1 MSPLH
6 TQSDKSGSRLSGEA
20 WGKGVRLSRVP
31 SGAVLYLVLK
41 SGRPP
46 LKWARIPGLELGSSG
61 PLIYLAE
68 LTSSAPAHLA
78 RSQAERRSLREPH
91 PWRLRLGPPSLPPPA
106 ARSLRLS
113 CSLVG
118 TRSISRSSLHSG
130 PHFGSSLA
138 SSSGPQSSGLHSP
151 SRSCPPPAPAPGLSS
166 RTLKAWL
173 VPSLVCCPPARG
185 SGSWLWLELGL

>member
-1 MSPLH
+1 MSPFH
-6 TQSDKSGSRLSGEA
+6 TQSDESGSRLSGEA

-68 LTSSAPAHLA
+68 LTFSAPAHLA

-91 PWRLRLGPPSLPPPA
+91 PWRLRLGPPSPPPPA
-106 ARSLRLS
+106 ASSLRLS

-118 TRSISRSSLHSG
+118 TRSISSLHSG

-138 SSSGPQSSGLHSP
+138 SSSGPQSSGLHPP
-151 SRSCPPPAPAPGLSS
+151 SSFLPSASSLS
-166 RTLKAWL
+166 
-173 VPSLVCCPPARG
+173 G
-185 SGSWLWLELGL
+185 IE